1 MLKVFNSDFKKNIPK
16 SPGVYIFYNKEN
28 KPLYVGKAV
37 NLKNR
42 VSSYF
47 SSIKHSIKTK
57 SLVSKICFVDFVVTK
72 NENDSFLLENNFIKN
87 LKPKYNI
94 LLRDDK
100 SFPWIIIKNENFPRI
115 FITRNENKKEGQY
128 FGPFLSYKKANEL
141 LTILKK
147 IYPTI
152 TCSHVLNKKLTK
164 QKNSCLSCQIN
175 KCKGP
180 CSGEQSE
187 EEYNKNIKQIS
198 FFLKG
203 NFNSLIKSLKYKML
217 FYSKNLLFELA
228 QKEKEKILLLTEF
241 KEKSVIVNN
250 SFSDHDVFCVI
261 SNDIFSFFSF
271 LRVSNGVVSIYK
283 STYVKKILNET
294 NEYLLSIFINNIYN
308 DFENISNSIISNV
321 KVSNYNTIIPVRGYK
336 KNILDFL
343 FKNLL
348 IYKQRFELKK
358 SNNKDYNLIIKNLKK
373 LLNLKFLPKHIE
385 CFDNSNLFGKNPT
398 SACVVFKNG
407 IPSKKDYI
415 HFNIKNV
422 KNINDFDS
430 MYEVVKRRYLFLKNK
445 KLKFPNLILID
456 GGKGQLSSA
465 YKALKDIDLD
475 NKIEIISV
483 AKKDE
488 IIFNIKKEEFK
499 LSKFSHELKLIQYL
513 RDEAHRFSLSHHRI
527 RRLKNMVE
535 SELDNIFGIGIKS
548 KKKLLNK
555 FKNIRNIKKQKLKQL
570 INVLGDSKGK
580 IVFNYFNK

>member
-57 SLVSKICFVDFVVTK
+57 SLVSKIYFIDFVVTK

-100 SFPWIIIKNENFPRI
+100 SFPWIIIKNEIFPRI

-147 IYPTI
+147 LYPTI
-152 TCSHVLNKKLTK
+152 TCSHVLNKKLTI

-203 NFNSLIKSLKYKML
+203 NFNILIKSLKKNMF
-217 FYSKNLLFELA
+217 FYSENLLFELA
-228 QKEKEKILLLTEF
+228 QKEKEKIIILTEF

-250 SFSDHDVFCVI
+250 SFSNHDVFCVI

-271 LRVSNGVVSIYK
+271 LRVTNGVVSIYK

-294 NEYLLSIFINNIYN
+294 DEYLLSVFINNIYN

-321 KVSNYNTIIPVRGYK
+321 KISNYNTIIPVRGYK

-358 SNNKDYNLIIKNLKK
+358 SNNKDYNLIIKNLKN

-415 HFNIKNV
+415 HFNIKTV
-422 KNINDFDS
+422 KIINDFDS

-513 RDEAHRFSLSHHRI
+513 RDEAHRFSLSHHRS

-570 INVLGDSKGK
+570 ITVLGDSKGK